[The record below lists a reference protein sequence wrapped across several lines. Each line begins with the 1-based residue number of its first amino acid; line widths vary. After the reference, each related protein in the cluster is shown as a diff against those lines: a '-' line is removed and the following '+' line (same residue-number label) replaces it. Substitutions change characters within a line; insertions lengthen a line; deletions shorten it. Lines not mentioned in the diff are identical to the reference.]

1 MKITITGRKMAI
13 TEGIREAVTKKL
25 SKLDKFFDEA
35 EANVTLRVE
44 KDTQIAEVTISSNG
58 VLFRAEEGTE
68 DMYRSI
74 DALVPL
80 LERQI
85 RKNKTRLE
93 KRLRMGGLDELPVEE
108 AAPAE
113 EYKIVRKKVFHSK
126 FMTPEEAVLQMNLL
140 GHEFFIFL
148 NSETGRSAMV
158 YRRKDK
164 NYGLIDLADDE

>member
-1 MKITITGRKMAI
+1 MKITITGRKMTI
-13 TEGIREAVTKKL
+13 TEGIREAVMKKL

-35 EANVTLRVE
+35 EAHVTLRVE
-44 KDTQIAEVTISSNG
+44 KETQIAEVTISSNG
-58 VLFRAEEGTE
+58 MLFRAEEGTE

-93 KRLRMGGLDELPVEE
+93 KRLRTPVVLEIPEEEAPVEE
-108 AAPAE
+108 
-113 EYKIVRKKVFHSK
+113 YRIVRKKVFHSK
-126 FMTPEEAVLQMNLL
+126 PMTPEEAVLQMNLL

-148 NSETGRSAMV
+148 NSETGKSAMV

-164 NYGLIDLADDE
+164 NYGLIDLADD